1 MSEDYVEELIV
12 TGSYEPSPWI
22 TEITFDL
29 ISDGRFVTVIQGYS
43 PDEIMMIEPLDE
55 EEFKELVRK
64 HKEKSQKTGE
74 DTAEDLSHFDQPTP
88 VTRFIFRRT
97 QFRAAWKDFV
107 DPSGSWL
114 HGYSQHQPPGWGF
127 VAPVAA
133 PIGTSIRPTSLAAQI
148 SRGHAVGFAVVG
160 GLIAATALAQPV
172 FRDISLKREAFGR
185 RGQYNPFQL
194 TFSELVDGKAW
205 VQTDFGHVWKPQPAP
220 VPARIPQS
228 PLRIRAEPISEQ
240 QIEFRIEAPSPME
253 FRPDVAFTWRP
264 TVEQEFDYPEDPFVS
279 PEELDPYDVRR
290 YPETWTEPE
299 IPRRRPGPKFD
310 PDEKDDHPHRS

>member
-29 ISDGRFVTVIQGYS
+29 ISDGMFVTVIQGYS

-107 DPSGSWL
+107 DP
-114 HGYSQHQPPGWGF
+114 
-127 VAPVAA
+127 
-133 PIGTSIRPTSLAAQI
+133 T
-148 SRGHAVGFAVVG
+148 
-160 GLIAATALAQPV
+160 
-172 FRDISLKREAFGR
+172 
-185 RGQYNPFQL
+185 
-194 TFSELVDGKAW
+194 
-205 VQTDFGHVWKPQPAP
+205 
-220 VPARIPQS
+220 
-228 PLRIRAEPISEQ
+228 
-240 QIEFRIEAPSPME
+240 
-253 FRPDVAFTWRP
+253 
-264 TVEQEFDYPEDPFVS
+264 
-279 PEELDPYDVRR
+279 
-290 YPETWTEPE
+290 
-299 IPRRRPGPKFD
+299 
-310 PDEKDDHPHRS
+310 RS